1 MRHLIGLMLGALA
14 MTAAASPARP
24 QTFDAQARALDGDT
38 VSVDF
43 RLLGVDAFERRQLC
57 QKVAGCWQCGKAAQ
71 DFAANALRSKRA
83 TIQLTSS
90 SSYGRPVAIV
100 TVDGQDLGERMIRA
114 GLAVPETQYL
124 RGDTARAAVSVGIRP
139 GQSPQGRSLCRN
151 MARAVPLAAWRTAA
165 LRALTVQSISA
176 GSAHQDGPCSK
187 LASNLTIGPSGTSAT

>member
-1 MRHLIGLMLGALA
+1 MRQTIGFMLAALA
-14 MTAAASPARP
+14 LSAAASPARP

-38 VSVDF
+38 VAVDF

-71 DFAANALRSKRA
+71 DFAANALRSKKA
-83 TIQLTSS
+83 AIQLTPS

-124 RGDTARAAVSVGIRP
+124 RGDPARSARY
-139 GQSPQGRSLCRN
+139 RSAFAEAK
-151 MARAVPLAAWRTAA
+151 ARRAGAFAGTWLEPSRWRHGER
-165 LRALTVQSISA
+165 LR
-176 GSAHQDGPCSK
+176 CER
-187 LASNLTIGPSGTSAT
+187 